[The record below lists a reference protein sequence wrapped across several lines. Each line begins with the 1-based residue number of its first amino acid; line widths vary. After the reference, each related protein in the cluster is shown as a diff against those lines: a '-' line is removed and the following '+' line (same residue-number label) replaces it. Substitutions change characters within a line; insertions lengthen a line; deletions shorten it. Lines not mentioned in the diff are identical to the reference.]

1 MMRVLLIDDHPLVR
15 AGARQLIVDRWP
27 DAQVL
32 EVGTLGEALGALDG
46 CTLAVVDLSLP
57 DAKGLEA
64 LVTLRRRAPHLPV
77 LVLSMHAEE
86 AYAARAVQLG
96 AAGYLPKDRA
106 GEELVTAVQRLL
118 AGGRY
123 IGADLA
129 DRLADL
135 LSGTSPATPVHGRL
149 SAQELRV
156 VLLLAQGKG
165 VGEIANTMFLSV
177 KTVSTYRSRALEK
190 LGVGNNAELTR
201 YCLAHR
207 LIDL

>member
-1 MMRVLLIDDHPLVR
+1 MRVLLVDDHPLVR
-15 AGARQLIVDRWP
+15 AGARQLILDRWP

-32 EVGTLGEALGALDG
+32 ETGTLGAALDALDG

-57 DAKGLEA
+57 DASGLEA
-64 LVTLRRRAPHLPV
+64 LVKLRRRAPTLPV
-77 LVLSMHAEE
+77 LVLSMHAEA

-135 LSGTSPATPVHGRL
+135 LTGASPTQPAHATL
-149 SAQELRV
+149 STQELRV
-156 VLLLAQGKG
+156 ALLLAQGRS
-165 VGEIANTMFLSV
+165 VSDISQTMYLSV
-177 KTVSTYRSRALEK
+177 KTISTYRSRALEK
-190 LGVGNNAELTR
+190 LGLTSNAELMR
-201 YCLAHR
+201 YCLAQG
-207 LIDL
+207 LIEL

>member
-1 MMRVLLIDDHPLVR
+1 MRVLLVDDHPLVR
-15 AGARQLIVDRWP
+15 AGARQLILDRWP

-32 EVGTLGEALGALDG
+32 ETGTLDALDG

-57 DAKGLEA
+57 DASGLEA
-64 LVTLRRRAPHLPV
+64 LVKLRRRAPTLPV
-77 LVLSMHAEE
+77 LVLSMHAEA

-135 LSGTSPATPVHGRL
+135 LTGASPTQPAHATL
-149 SAQELRV
+149 STQELRV
-156 VLLLAQGKG
+156 ALLLAQGRS
-165 VGEIANTMFLSV
+165 VSDISQTMYLSV
-177 KTVSTYRSRALEK
+177 KTISTYRSRALEK
-190 LGVGNNAELTR
+190 LGLTSNAELMR
-201 YCLAHR
+201 YCLSQG
-207 LIDL
+207 LIEL

>member
-1 MMRVLLIDDHPLVR
+1 MRVLLVDDHPLVR
-15 AGARQLIVDRWP
+15 AGARQLILDRWP

-32 EVGTLGEALGALDG
+32 ETGTLGAALDALDG

-57 DAKGLEA
+57 DASGLEA
-64 LVTLRRRAPHLPV
+64 LVKLRRRAPTLPV
-77 LVLSMHAEE
+77 LVLSMHAEA

-135 LSGTSPATPVHGRL
+135 LTGASPTQPAHATL
-149 SAQELRV
+149 STQELRV
-156 VLLLAQGKG
+156 ALLLAQGRS
-165 VGEIANTMFLSV
+165 VSDISQTMYLSV
-177 KTVSTYRSRALEK
+177 KTISTYRSRALEK
-190 LGVGNNAELTR
+190 LGLTSNAELMR
-201 YCLAHR
+201 YCLSQG
-207 LIDL
+207 LIEL

>member
-1 MMRVLLIDDHPLVR
+1 MRVLLVDDHPLVR
-15 AGARQLIVDRWP
+15 AGARQLILDRWP

-32 EVGTLGEALGALDG
+32 ETGTLGAALDALDG

-57 DAKGLEA
+57 DASGLEA
-64 LVTLRRRAPHLPV
+64 LVKLRRRAPTLPV
-77 LVLSMHAEE
+77 LVLSMHAEA
-86 AYAARAVQLG
+86 AYAARGVQLG

-135 LSGTSPATPVHGRL
+135 LTGASPTQPAHATL
-149 SAQELRV
+149 STQELRV
-156 VLLLAQGKG
+156 ALLLAQGRS
-165 VGEIANTMFLSV
+165 VSDISQTMYLSV
-177 KTVSTYRSRALEK
+177 KTISTYRSRALEK
-190 LGVGNNAELTR
+190 LGLTSNAELMR
-201 YCLAHR
+201 YCLSQG
-207 LIDL
+207 LIEL